1 MKLYDELIKRDMIK
15 DVSNEELAK
24 SLLNDKKITFYCG
37 FDPSA
42 QSLQIGNFVQVV
54 RMMLLQKYGHKPI
67 ILVGGATGLIGDPKQ
82 SGERKLLSL
91 DKSLENAQKIKNQLS
106 RFIDFSSEDKA
117 ILVDNYDWISKI
129 DTISFLRD
137 YGKYFNINYMLAKDT
152 IASRLDSG
160 ISYTEFSYML
170 IQSIDFLKLYE
181 KYDCQLQFG
190 GSDQWGNI
198 TAGLELIRKVKGD
211 NSEVIGISSP
221 LLVKSDGTKFGKSE
235 SGALWLDEKMT
246 SPYQIYQHLINT
258 ADEDVVKFLKNLTLL
273 DIEEIE
279 KLENNITDEIKEGRV
294 LQKLLAKEVVTL
306 LHGDEAYKRSL
317 KITETLFSGKV
328 QELSL
333 NELEECFNGVTSSK
347 LDNNMSILDI
357 LVNSNILSSKR
368 EAREMINNGAITV
381 NGEKI
386 TDENKV
392 YNKDNAMF
400 NKYLIIRK
408 GKKTYN
414 LVELV

>member
-1 MKLYDELIKRDMIK
+1 MKLYDELVKREMIK
-15 DVSNEELAK
+15 DVSNEELARK
-24 SLLNDKKITFYCG
+24 LLDGNKIVFYCG

-42 QSLQIGNFVQVV
+42 PSLQIGNFVQIL
-54 RMMLLQKYGHKPI
+54 RMKLLEKYGHKPVV
-67 ILVGGATGLIGDPKQ
+67 LVGGATGLIGDPKQ

-91 DKSLENAQKIKNQLS
+91 DMSLENAQKIKTQLS
-106 RFIDFSSEDKA
+106 NFFDFSGGKA
-117 ILVDNYDWISKI
+117 ILVDNYDWISKMDI
-129 DTISFLRD
+129 ITFLRD
-137 YGKYFNINYMLAKDT
+137 YGKHFNINYMLAKDV
-152 IASRLDSG
+152 IASRLESG

-181 KYDCQLQFG
+181 KYNCQLQFG

-198 TAGLELIRKVKGD
+198 TAGLELIRKINGD
-211 NSEVIGISSP
+211 NLEVVGISSP

-235 SGALWLDEKMT
+235 SGALWLDKNMT
-246 SPYQIYQHLINT
+246 SPYQIYQYLINT
-258 ADEDVVKFLKNLTLL
+258 ADEDVIRFLKNLTLV

-279 KLENNITDEIKEGRV
+279 RLENNITDEVKENRV

-306 LHGDEAYKRSL
+306 LHGVEAYERAL
-317 KITETLFSGKV
+317 RITEILFEGKV

-347 LDNNMSILDI
+347 LDANINVLDI

-368 EAREMINNGAITV
+368 EAREMINNGAITI
-381 NGEKI
+381 NGEKVL
-386 TDENKV
+386 DENKI
-392 YNKDNAMF
+392 YNKENAMF

-414 LVELV
+414 LVELI

>member
-1 MKLYDELIKRDMIK
+1 MKLYDELIKRGMIK
-15 DVSNEELAK
+15 DVSNDELAK
-24 SLLNDKKITFYCG
+24 KLLNDEKITFYCG

-42 QSLQIGNFVQVV
+42 PSLQMGNFVQVIKI
-54 RMMLLQKYGHKPI
+54 MLLQKYGHRPI
-67 ILVGGATGLIGDPKQ
+67 VLVGGATGVIGDPKQ
-82 SGERKLLSL
+82 TEERKLLSL
-91 DKSLENAQKIKNQLS
+91 DQSLDNGKNLKKQLS
-106 RFIDFSSEDKA
+106 RFIDFSNEDKA

-129 DTISFLRD
+129 NTISFLRD
-137 YGKYFNINYMLAKDT
+137 YGKHFNINYMLAKDT
-152 IASRLDSG
+152 IASRLETG

-181 KYDCQLQFG
+181 KYNCRLQFG

-198 TAGLELIRKVKGD
+198 TAGLELIRKIKGY
-211 NSEVIGISSP
+211 NVEVLGLSSP
-221 LLVKSDGTKFGKSE
+221 LLVKADGTKFGKSE

-246 SPYQIYQHLINT
+246 SPYKIYQYFINT
-258 ADEDVVKFLKNLTLL
+258 ADEDVFRFLKSLTLI

-279 KLENNITDEIKEGRV
+279 RLESNIKDEDKENRV
-294 LQKLLAKEVVTL
+294 FQKLLAKEVVTL

-317 KITETLFSGKV
+317 KITEILFSGKV

-333 NELEECFNGVTSSK
+333 NELEEYFNGITSSK
-347 LDNNMSILDI
+347 LNSNMNILDI

-368 EAREMINNGAITV
+368 EAKEMINNGAITV
-381 NGEKI
+381 NGEKVI
-386 TDENKV
+386 DDTKV

-408 GKKTYN
+408 GKKTYS
-414 LVELV
+414 LIELI